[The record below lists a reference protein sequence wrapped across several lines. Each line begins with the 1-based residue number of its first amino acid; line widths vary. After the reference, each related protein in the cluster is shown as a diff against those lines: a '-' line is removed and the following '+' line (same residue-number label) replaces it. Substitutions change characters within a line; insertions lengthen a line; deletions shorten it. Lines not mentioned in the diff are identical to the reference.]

1 MKVRVLF
8 FVAELGYYFD
18 QVALIKLL

>member
-1 MKVRVLF
+1 MKVTVLF